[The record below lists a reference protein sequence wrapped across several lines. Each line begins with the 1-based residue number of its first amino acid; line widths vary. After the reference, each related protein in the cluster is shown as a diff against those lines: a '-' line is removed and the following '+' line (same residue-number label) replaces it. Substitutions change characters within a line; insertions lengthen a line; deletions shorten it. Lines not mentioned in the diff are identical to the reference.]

1 MKLCGKLFEV
11 TEKPPQP
18 EEPAIP
24 PRPGR
29 PGRSGSY
36 LSFSKMIVV
45 LILLTVTK
53 SKVLIFSDIFFTYIS
68 IILHVFTIFLY
79 NNTRSC
85 DSKGRTDDDFLKCKR
100 GFTYKYKYTFNFN
113 FSIYFLIFNEFFT
126 WSTTKGWWV
135 GATLCLFNFLYANL
149 RKIFAVQKSQGG
161 RGGSCPA
168 QAPPPTDATCL
179 HNFSKESTNDG
190 IWNKYVGNDTL
201 DPPLL

>member
-1 MKLCGKLFEV
+1 MKLCGKLFEI

-68 IILHVFTIFLY
+68 IILHVFTIFYTTILVAAILKGELMMISWNAKEGLFINTSIPLTSISLY
-79 NNTRSC
+79 IS
-85 DSKGRTDDDFLKCKR
+85 L
-100 GFTYKYKYTFNFN
+100 
-113 FSIYFLIFNEFFT
+113 FSM
-126 WSTTKGWWV
+126 
-135 GATLCLFNFLYANL
+135 NFLH
-149 RKIFAVQKSQGG
+149 G
-161 RGGSCPA
+161 
-168 QAPPPTDATCL
+168 
-179 HNFSKESTNDG
+179 
-190 IWNKYVGNDTL
+190 
-201 DPPLL
+201 PPLKVGGWGQLYVYSIFCMLI